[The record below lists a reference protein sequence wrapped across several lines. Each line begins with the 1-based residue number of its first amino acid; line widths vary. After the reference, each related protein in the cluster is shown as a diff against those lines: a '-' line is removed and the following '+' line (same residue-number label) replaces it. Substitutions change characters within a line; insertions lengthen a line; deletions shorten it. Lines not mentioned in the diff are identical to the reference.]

1 MHIALLNIIWDNTKI
16 YKVKKAITGRSMR
29 SIVLVF
35 INFVINTKNKVLE
48 IPINYVLF
56 IILVSIVSIK
66 EKLLP

>member
-1 MHIALLNIIWDNTKI
+1 
-16 YKVKKAITGRSMR
+16 MR